1 MQTISTKYLSP
12 TNTQGARIKATHAG
26 NFTSVTAGYDY
37 SLNNDE
43 NQLAVALLLAQK
55 LNWHGSSFIGGH
67 TKGGMVWVNDN
78 PHVIGF
84 KVESDTL
91 WPHY

>member
-12 TNTQGARIKATHAG
+12 TNTQGARIKATHTG
-26 NFTSVTAGYDY
+26 NFTSIIAGYDY

-67 TKGGMVWVNDN
+67 TKGGMVWVNDS

-91 WPHY
+91 